1 MTVKN
6 WLRGHHVY
14 NIIKRNKLHS
24 KGDKIKRQPS
34 EWEKIIARE
43 TTGLISKIH
52 KQLMQF
58 NTRKANNPIKKWGQ
72 AYTDISPKK
81 AYRRWTNTEK
91 DGQHHSLSEK
101 CKSKLQWGITSHRSE
116 WPPLKKSANNKFR
129 RRFIKKGNFFHH
141 WWECK

>member
-24 KGDKIKRQPS
+24 KGDDKIKRQPS
-34 EWEKIIARE
+34 EWEKITARE

-58 NTRKANNPIKKWGQ
+58 NTRKANNPIKKWGAGLHRHFSKEGIQ
-72 AYTDISPKK
+72 TVNKHGK
-81 AYRRWTNTEK
+81 RW
-91 DGQHHSLSEK
+91 
-101 CKSKLQWGITSHRSE
+101 
-116 WPPLKKSANNKFR
+116 
-129 RRFIKKGNFFHH
+129 
-141 WWECK
+141 